1 MGKEGFE
8 ITNGNQLNDWHG
20 MSVKLLDNGAFQ
32 MEAGFG
38 IRKLPKVKALRSF
51 YEPYECAMMSK

>member
-1 MGKEGFE
+1 
-8 ITNGNQLNDWHG
+8 
-20 MSVKLLDNGAFQ
+20 MSVKLLDNGEFK
-32 MEAGFG
+32 MDAGFG